1 MKEHRYA
8 VTLTHLETADGEKPE
23 RASLKL
29 EVGNHDD
36 IFRIMD
42 LTEKAGILPPE
53 EARAFVLGLKLFA
66 DVAMKHRD
74 EPLFAGM
81 KPQLTEIIH
90 SLKTEIKTRTPQP

>member
-8 VTLTHLETADGEKPE
+8 VTLTHLETADGEKPGRE
-23 RASLKL
+23 TLKL

-66 DVAMKHRD
+66 DVTMKHRD

-81 KPQLTEIIH
+81 KPQLTEIIR
-90 SLKTEIKTRTPQP
+90 SLKSEIKARVPQP